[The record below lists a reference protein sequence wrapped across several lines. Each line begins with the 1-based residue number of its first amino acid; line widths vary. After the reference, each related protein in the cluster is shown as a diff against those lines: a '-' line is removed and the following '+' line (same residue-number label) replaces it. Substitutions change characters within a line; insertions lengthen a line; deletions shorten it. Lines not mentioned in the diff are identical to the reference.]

1 MDNDE
6 ILYNWNSYEKCPDF
20 TPVLDKLLAYKSK
33 LEVENK
39 ILKEQEQ
46 ELERVKVEV
55 NEYGFNNL
63 KSANK
68 SIRSENDKIYNML
81 ENLEKSND
89 SLKSK
94 LPDQEELR
102 EAIKSINSLASW
114 DQEDYNLEEILKLK
128 TFLEK
133 LK

>member
-1 MDNDE
+1 MNNE
-6 ILYNWNSYEKCPDF
+6 VILENWNSYDKCPDF
-20 TPVLDKLLAYKSK
+20 TPLLTSLLAYKTK
-33 LEVENK
+33 LESSLQE
-39 ILKEQEQ
+39 KEQEI
-46 ELERVKVEV
+46 K
-55 NEYGFNNL
+55 NL
-63 KSANK
+63 KLSNK
-68 SIRSENDKIYNML
+68 AMILTMDQY
-81 ENLEKSND
+81 EKEIEL
-89 SLKSK
+89 LKSS